1 MEPGKLRFFVFPEAP
16 PLTDK
21 IIVLENDIDQRMRI
35 SQAFEAVDGA
45 SEKIDFRSCSEAAK
59 IHLAYHDYCMAIIDL
74 GPDRQAGVIAAR
86 IFKSVKP
93 EMPILILVPSE
104 EFLVPAE
111 LVDMEA
117 GPVVVSDDEG
127 INSLPETTSAIVGEM
142 RAEASEKVTHDDLKK
157 RNKELRGITDTLA
170 RQSVHLLRLR
180 NELSAEKNKLE
191 TVINGMGDG
200 MAFFDVDGELLVIN
214 PVAVRLL
221 PIISLTENMTFD
233 QFINNLNVITAKN
246 EGGDIDQS
254 FEAKFGDRIFLV
266 RTTIVSD
273 AEKKKAGNLV
283 LLTDITKEKEYER
296 LKDNFSSMISHELR
310 TPLTSIRA
318 ATDNLIRGNLGKV
331 NSEQTRFLELIAR
344 NVDDQQALIDNLL
357 DLAKL
362 EQGQMTLKTEM
373 VDISALITLCI
384 ERFSLAFKDKKI
396 DLKAEVEGNLSL
408 IKADPELLSQVLNN
422 LLSNALKFTD
432 DGGKVT
438 VSIGSEVKN
447 GAPLARITVTDTG
460 IGIAPDKLDKI
471 FDRYTQA
478 DNTIRRRYSGTG
490 LGLAICKEIVEAHN
504 GGITAENAHDG
515 GSNFIILIPFETKS
529 A

>member
-1 MEPGKLRFFVFPEAP
+1 M
-16 PLTDK
+16 TDK

-35 SQAFEAVDGA
+35 SRAFEPVDGA
-45 SEKIDFRSCSEAAK
+45 SEKIDFRACSEAAR

-74 GPDRQAGVIAAR
+74 GPDLQAGVIASR
-86 IFKSVKP
+86 IFKSAKP
-93 EMPILILVPSE
+93 EMPILILVPSA

-117 GPVVVSDDEG
+117 GPVVINDDEG
-127 INSLPETTSAIVGEM
+127 INSLPETVSAIVGEM
-142 RAEASEKVTHDDLKK
+142 RTEAVAKITHDDLKK

-200 MAFFDVDGELLVIN
+200 MAFFDVDGSLLVTN

-221 PIISLTENMTFD
+221 PTISLNENMTFNK
-233 QFINNLNVITAKN
+233 FVKNLNVITAKN
-246 EGGDIDQS
+246 EEGDIDQS

-266 RTTIVSD
+266 RTTTVSD

-296 LKDNFSSMISHELR
+296 LKDDFSSMISHELR

-318 ATDNLIRGNLGKV
+318 ATDNLIRGNLGEV

-344 NVDDQQALIDNLL
+344 NVDHQQTLIDNLL

-362 EQGQMTLKTEM
+362 EKGQMSLKTEE
-373 VDISALITLCI
+373 VDIGALIVLCI
-384 ERFSLAFKDKKI
+384 EQFSLAFKDKQI
-396 DLKAEVEGNLSL
+396 DLKAEVEENSPAVQ
-408 IKADPELLSQVLNN
+408 ADPGLLSQVINN
-422 LLSNALKFTD
+422 LLSNAFKFTD

-438 VSIGSEVKN
+438 VSLDSEVKN
-447 GAPLARITVTDTG
+447 GVSLARITVTDTG

-478 DNTIRRRYSGTG
+478 DSTIRRRYSGTG

-504 GGITAENAHDG
+504 GSITAENAPG
-515 GSNFIILIPFETKS
+515 SGSNFIILIPFETKS